1 MVTQVS
7 TFDPFR
13 IRKFGVGFDSMLEQF
28 TSDFFT
34 DSFQGTQNFPP
45 YNIIKTDEFSYDI
58 EMAVAG
64 FSEEDLVIDYADNV
78 LTVSSKEDEP
88 FKDSDS
94 NSSLVEYIHKGIAVR
109 KFTKKFTLAEDVIV
123 NDANLANGML
133 TISMEKIVPEG
144 KKKRSIKI
152 VSEQSR
158 RGRKPPTMRVSY
170 NGIILGFQPKDFS
183 SILNTRS
190 TINLTFEFNYVM
202 LTI

>member
-34 DSFQGTQNFPP
+34 DSYQGTQNFPP
-45 YNIIKTDEFSYDI
+45 YNIIKISEYGYDI

-64 FSEEDLVIDYADNV
+64 FSEEDLEIDYADNV
-78 LTVSSKEDEP
+78 LTISSKETEP
-88 FKDSDS
+88 FKDSDK

-123 NDANLANGML
+123 NDASMKNGML
-133 TISMEKIVPEG
+133 TISMEKVVPEG
-144 KKKRSIKI
+144 KRKRSIKI
-152 VSEQSR
+152 VSE
-158 RGRKPPTMRVSY
+158 
-170 NGIILGFQPKDFS
+170 
-183 SILNTRS
+183 
-190 TINLTFEFNYVM
+190 
-202 LTI
+202 

>member
-13 IRKFGVGFDSMLEQF
+13 IRKFGVGFDSMVDQL

-45 YNIIKTDEFSYDI
+45 YNIIKISEYGYDI

-64 FSEEDLVIDYADNV
+64 FSEEDLEIDYADNV
-78 LTVSSKEDEP
+78 LTISSKETEP

-94 NSSLVEYIHKGIAVR
+94 KSNSSLIEYIHKGIAVR

-123 NDANLANGML
+123 KDAVLANGML

-152 VSEQSR
+152 ISE
-158 RGRKPPTMRVSY
+158 
-170 NGIILGFQPKDFS
+170 
-183 SILNTRS
+183 
-190 TINLTFEFNYVM
+190 
-202 LTI
+202 

>member
-13 IRKFGVGFDSMLEQF
+13 IRKFGVGFDSMVDQL

-45 YNIIKTDEFSYDI
+45 YNIIKTDDLSYDI

-64 FSEEDLVIDYADNV
+64 FSEEDLEIDYADNV
-78 LTVSSKEDEP
+78 LTVSSKETET
-88 FKDSDS
+88 FKDSKEP
-94 NSSLVEYIHKGIAVR
+94 EYIHRGLAVR

-133 TISMEKIVPEG
+133 TISMEKVGPEG

-152 VSEQSR
+152 ISE
-158 RGRKPPTMRVSY
+158 
-170 NGIILGFQPKDFS
+170 
-183 SILNTRS
+183 
-190 TINLTFEFNYVM
+190 
-202 LTI
+202 

>member
-13 IRKFGVGFDSMLEQF
+13 IRKFGVGFDSMVDQL

-45 YNIIKTDEFSYDI
+45 YNIIKTDDLSYDI

-64 FSEEDLVIDYADNV
+64 FSEEDLAIDYADNV
-78 LTVSSKEDEP
+78 LTISSKETEP
-88 FKDSDS
+88 FKDSKE
-94 NSSLVEYIHKGIAVR
+94 LEYIHQGIALR

-123 NDANLANGML
+123 KDAVMKNGML
-133 TISMEKIVPEG
+133 TISMEKVVPEG

-152 VSEQSR
+152 VSE
-158 RGRKPPTMRVSY
+158 
-170 NGIILGFQPKDFS
+170 
-183 SILNTRS
+183 
-190 TINLTFEFNYVM
+190 
-202 LTI
+202 

>member
-45 YNIIKTDEFSYDI
+45 YNIIKIAEFSYDI

-64 FSEEDLVIDYADNV
+64 FSEEDLEIDYADNV
-78 LTVSSKEDEP
+78 LTVSSKESEP
-88 FKDSDS
+88 FKDSKEP
-94 NSSLVEYIHKGIAVR
+94 EYIHRGLAVR

-123 NDANLANGML
+123 KDASMKNGML
-133 TISMEKIVPEG
+133 TISMEKVVPEG

-152 VSEQSR
+152 VSE
-158 RGRKPPTMRVSY
+158 
-170 NGIILGFQPKDFS
+170 
-183 SILNTRS
+183 
-190 TINLTFEFNYVM
+190 
-202 LTI
+202 

>member
-34 DSFQGTQNFPP
+34 DSYQGTQNFPP
-45 YNIIKTDEFSYDI
+45 YNIIKISEYGYDI

-64 FSEEDLVIDYADNV
+64 FSEEDLAIDYADNV
-78 LTVSSKEDEP
+78 LTVSSKETEP

-94 NSSLVEYIHKGIAVR
+94 KSNSSLIEYIHKGIAVR

-123 NDANLANGML
+123 KDAVLANGMI
-133 TISMEKIVPEG
+133 TISMEKVVPEG

-152 VSEQSR
+152 VSE
-158 RGRKPPTMRVSY
+158 
-170 NGIILGFQPKDFS
+170 
-183 SILNTRS
+183 
-190 TINLTFEFNYVM
+190 
-202 LTI
+202 